1 MKTLALFCLIFAA
14 AIAGLGQSGT
24 AVKLAALPDAPSAT
38 PTSLPPSSAPPR
50 AYATILP
57 QQHTSFFAGRSYTD
71 PPLRSN
77 REILHSKSYRWLNLA
92 IWGSVGANLARNWN
106 NYRHD
111 QPHGGELLV
120 DALLPAAVNSAMV
133 FGSYK
138 YIWAP
143 IGVGTAGYGIFV
155 NTRSAIN
162 GVYF

>member
-1 MKTLALFCLIFAA
+1 MKTLLLICLIL
-14 AIAGLGQSGT
+14 AGAVSCLGQGT
-24 AVKLAALPDAPSAT
+24 AAKLVAIPDAPSAT
-38 PTSLPPSSAPPR
+38 PPNAPRPNFTPGPYEKVLPRQRP
-50 AYATILP
+50 
-57 QQHTSFFAGRSYTD
+57 TSFFAGRSYTD
-71 PPLRSN
+71 PPLRTN
-77 REILHSKSYRWLNLA
+77 REILHSKSYQWLNFA

-120 DALLPAAVNSAMV
+120 DAILPAAVNSAMV

-155 NTRSAIN
+155 NTRSAIS